1 VALASVSFKQAEEGR
16 MIPAEMEPQV
26 LATAVQAPMMA
37 ALFWMMHGLRR
48 GLSERLPVPD
58 DAPHAPRDPDAL
70 ARTRDELAA
79 FKLEVA
85 RTYVPLSL
93 IRDVDQRLTQQLL
106 RIEEK
111 LDAAT
116 RAATAAAA
124 AVAAQQPQRGWRPE
138 DRA

>member
-1 VALASVSFKQAEEGR
+1 MNPLDL
-16 MIPAEMEPQV
+16 EPQT
-26 LATAVQAPMMA
+26 LATAVQTPMLA
-37 ALFWMMHGLRR
+37 LLFWMLHGLRR
-48 GLSERLPVPD
+48 GLPGPSCEGPEPPRAEASVPT
-58 DAPHAPRDPDAL
+58 DAL

-93 IRDVDQRLTQQLL
+93 IRDVDQRLSQHLL

-116 RAATAAAA
+116 RAATATAAIQ
-124 AVAAQQPQRGWRPE
+124 AAQLGRRPD

>member
-1 VALASVSFKQAEEGR
+1 
-16 MIPAEMEPQV
+16 MIPAEMEPQM

-48 GLSERLPVPD
+48 GLSDRQAEAPD
-58 DAPHAPRDPDAL
+58 PPPHRHGGGEDAL
-70 ARTRDELAA
+70 SRTRDELAA

-111 LDAAT
+111 LDTAT
-116 RAATAAAA
+116 RAATTAA
-124 AVAAQQPQRGWRPE
+124 AVAAQHHHPQRGWRNE

>member
-1 VALASVSFKQAEEGR
+1 
-16 MIPAEMEPQV
+16 MIPAEMEPQM

-48 GLSERLPVPD
+48 GLSDRQAEGADPPPPQPRPPGD
-58 DAPHAPRDPDAL
+58 DAL
-70 ARTRDELAA
+70 SRTRDELAA

-124 AVAAQQPQRGWRPE
+124 AVAAQQQHPQRGWRNE

>member
-1 VALASVSFKQAEEGR
+1 
-16 MIPAEMEPQV
+16 MNPAEMEPQM
-26 LATAVQAPMMA
+26 LAAAVQAPMMA

-48 GLSERLPVPD
+48 GLSERLPPLD
-58 DAPHAPRDPDAL
+58 DPPPHRDPDAL

-116 RAATAAAA
+116 RAATVAAA

>member
-1 VALASVSFKQAEEGR
+1 
-16 MIPAEMEPQV
+16 MNPAEMEPQM
-26 LATAVQAPMMA
+26 LAAAVQAPMMA

-48 GLSERLPVPD
+48 GLSERLPPLD
-58 DAPHAPRDPDAL
+58 DPPPPRDLDAL
-70 ARTRDELAA
+70 SRTRDELAA

-116 RAATAAAA
+116 RAATVAAA

>member
-1 VALASVSFKQAEEGR
+1 VAPAPSPFKKAEEGR
-16 MIPAEMEPQV
+16 MIPAEMEPQM
-26 LATAVQAPMMA
+26 LATAVQAPMVA

-48 GLSERLPVPD
+48 GLSERPSASD
-58 DAPHAPRDPDAL
+58 DPPAPLRDPDAL

-111 LDAAT
+111 LDVAT
-116 RAATAAAA
+116 RAATVAAA

>member
-1 VALASVSFKQAEEGR
+1 MNPLDLQPET
-16 MIPAEMEPQV
+16 
-26 LATAVQAPMMA
+26 LATIVQTPMLA
-37 ALFWMMHGLRR
+37 LLFWMLHGLRR
-48 GLSERLPVPD
+48 GLPGQHCDAPENSPRCELPVP
-58 DAPHAPRDPDAL
+58 ADAL
-70 ARTRDELAA
+70 ARTREDLAA

-93 IRDVDQRLTQQLL
+93 IRDVDQRLSQHLL

-116 RAATAAAA
+116 RAATATAAIQ
-124 AVAAQQPQRGWRPE
+124 AAQLGQRSH

>member
-1 VALASVSFKQAEEGR
+1 MNPLDL
-16 MIPAEMEPQV
+16 EPQA
-26 LATAVQAPMMA
+26 LATAAQAP
-37 ALFWMMHGLRR
+37 ALVLLAWVLRGFRR
-48 GLSERLPVPD
+48 GGEDRACEPEPPRPD
-58 DAPHAPRDPDAL
+58 HDAL

-93 IRDVDQRLTQQLL
+93 IRDVDQRLSRQLL

-124 AVAAQQPQRGWRPE
+124 LQSAQRGWRSE
-138 DRA
+138 DRS

>member
-1 VALASVSFKQAEEGR
+1 
-16 MIPAEMEPQV
+16 MNPAEMEPQM
-26 LATAVQAPMMA
+26 LAAAVQAPMMA

-48 GLSERLPVPD
+48 GLSERLPPLD
-58 DAPHAPRDPDAL
+58 DPPPSRDPDAL

-116 RAATAAAA
+116 RAATVAAA

>member
-1 VALASVSFKQAEEGR
+1 
-16 MIPAEMEPQV
+16 MNPAEMDPQV
-26 LATAVQAPMMA
+26 LATAVQAPMVA
-37 ALFWMMHGLRR
+37 ALFWMMHVLRR
-48 GLSERLPVPD
+48 GLSERACGGD
-58 DAPHAPRDPDAL
+58 DHPPRGDADAL

-111 LDAAT
+111 LDAAN
-116 RAATAAAA
+116 RAATVAAA
-124 AVAAQQPQRGWRPE
+124 AVAAQQPQRGWRQE